1 MKILLRQAPMH
12 YGEPVHDL
20 VFVGHWR
27 VSELSSVFDF
37 LQYTRQVWGILE
49 GGWLHEAEAA
59 SQEWA
64 EVRRGWHCSFVCRR
78 MLCLVLCWGDSWSG
92 WHTHR
97 LQGVGSPSFA
107 ALAVKRGLLSWSSY
121 ISWSTGA
128 ELCCSWCLR
137 LFIWGSTWSES

>member
-1 MKILLRQAPMH
+1 
-12 YGEPVHDL
+12 
-20 VFVGHWR
+20 
-27 VSELSSVFDF
+27 
-37 LQYTRQVWGILE
+37 
-49 GGWLHEAEAA
+49 
-59 SQEWA
+59 
-64 EVRRGWHCSFVCRR
+64 

-92 WHTHR
+92 RHTHR

-107 ALAVKRGLLSWSSY
+107 ALAVKRDLLSWSSY